1 MIQIDYIFYVEKYH
15 GTLINDEESL
25 KQPVLKANTFLA
37 QVMRRK
43 PQGEE
48 MEQIRFCLCEVAE
61 LIYQDD
67 RNRRKHGGREVQS
80 ESTDG
85 YSVNYAVKGTA
96 TRDTLQEKVYAVIRR
111 YLSHTG
117 LLYQGVR

>member
-1 MIQIDYIFYVEKYH
+1 MIQIDYIFYVEKDH
-15 GTLINDEESL
+15 GTLIDREESL
-25 KQPVLKANTFLA
+25 ELPVLKASTYLN
-37 QVMRRK
+37 QVMRRE

-48 MEQIRFCLCEVAE
+48 KEPIQLCLCEVAE

-67 RNRRKHGGREVQS
+67 INRREHGGREVQS

-96 TRDTLQEKVYAVIRR
+96 RDPLQEKVYAVIRR
-111 YLSHTG
+111 HLSHTG